1 MFAVIT
7 PALMTGAFADRL
19 RFAPYLLF
27 ISLWIVLVYAPFCHW
42 IWGPG
47 GWMGA
52 QTTRLAGSCCVC
64 ELVFYFVGAASSK
77 QQQQHT
83 QAASSKQQAANS
95 KQSKHS
101 Q

>member
-52 QTTRLAGSCCVC
+52 QTRH
-64 ELVFYFVGAASSK
+64 ASQTVHRCPLRSPLR
-77 QQQQHT
+77 T
-83 QAASSKQQAANS
+83 TTCTTYNMYMYM
-95 KQSKHS
+95 
-101 Q
+101 